1 MGERRIDI
9 ICGFWQLMNK
19 LGNGTFDGFRHCV
32 LMSLM
37 TIKSVL
43 LLFLFLSV
51 FFKKEIVKLVR

>member
-1 MGERRIDI
+1 
-9 ICGFWQLMNK
+9 MNK

-43 LLFLFLSV
+43 FLFLSV
-51 FFKKEIVKLVR
+51 FFKKEIVKLVKLDEREIERRGY